1 MKRVIATVSVL
12 GLSMFSLLA
21 ADPTPK
27 AGDAKDKPAET
38 STKKEKKAAPAAP
51 AADKK
56 KEEAK
61 PGESAADKE
70 LLAHAAKSSATLTE
84 PQKAKL
90 LDIANTGDDKALEA
104 IPGVGDKKAANI
116 KAARPLKTVDDLIL
130 VKGIGEKTFDGIV
143 KWAAGDFK
151 AEEKPAKE
159 EKKPAAKPE
168 APKGGKKAA

>member
-21 ADPTPK
+21 ADPAPK
-27 AGDAKDKPAET
+27 GPET
-38 STKKEKKAAPAAP
+38 KEKAVETTTKKGKKSDEKKEEA
-51 AADKK
+51 K

-61 PGESAADKE
+61 PGESAADKA

-104 IPGVGDKKAANI
+104 IPGVGAVKAAHI
-116 KAARPLKTVDDLIL
+116 KKARPLKTVDDLIL
-130 VKGIGEKTFDGIV
+130 VDGIGEKTFDGIV

-151 AEEKPAKE
+151 ADEKPAKE

>member
-1 MKRVIATVSVL
+1 MKRVIATMSVL

-21 ADPTPK
+21 ADPAPK
-27 AGDAKDKPAET
+27 AAETKDKAAEAA
-38 STKKEKKAAPAAP
+38 SKKEKKAAPAA
-51 AADKK
+51 AEKK

-61 PGESAADKE
+61 PGESAADKA

-90 LDIANTGDDKALEA
+90 LDIANSGDDKALQD
-104 IPGVGDKKAANI
+104 IPGVGEVKAANI
-116 KAARPLKTVDDLIL
+116 KKARPLKSVDDLIL
-130 VKGIGEKTFDGIV
+130 VDGIGEKTFDGIV

-151 AEEKPAKE
+151 ATEKTKKE
-159 EKKPAAKPE
+159 EKKPAETKPE

>member
-1 MKRVIATVSVL
+1 MKRVIATMSVL

-21 ADPTPK
+21 ADPAPK
-27 AGDAKDKPAET
+27 AADAKDKAAET
-38 STKKEKKAAPAAP
+38 SKKEKKAEP
-51 AADKK
+51 AADKAKDK
-56 KEEAK
+56 KAEEK
-61 PGESAADKE
+61 PGESAADKA

-90 LDIANTGDDKALEA
+90 LDIANSGDDKALEA
-104 IPGVGDKKAANI
+104 IPGVGAVKAGAI
-116 KAARPLKTVDDLIL
+116 KAARPLKSVDDLIL

-168 APKGGKKAA
+168 APKTGKKAA

>member
-21 ADPTPK
+21 ADPAPK
-27 AGDAKDKPAET
+27 AGDTKDKAAET
-38 STKKEKKAAPAAP
+38 STKKEKKAD
-51 AADKK
+51 DKK